1 MEVKREYKTE
11 IVNKEDY
18 PEFLRNLILTEEFAH
33 TVKQFVG
40 EKRLAICLGC
50 GKWFVSDLPQTRVC
64 SRSCRNFV
72 TTILS
77 VLHSGGLRHT
87 DRRLRQSPLY
97 LFLYLAVK
105 KGILPPRLLGEER
118 PEDLPHPL
126 FPLSDLTKLVEVL
139 DIVTDTKEGNEV
151 SEGKEGGVHDG

>member
-1 MEVKREYKTE
+1 MEVKRRYRTE

-18 PEFLRNLILTEEFAH
+18 PEFLRNLILTEEFVH

-50 GKWFVSDLPQTRVC
+50 GKWFLSSLPQTRVC
-64 SRSCRNFV
+64 SPACRNYV
-72 TTILS
+72 TYILN
-77 VLHSGGLRHT
+77 VLHEGGLRHT

-105 KGILPPRLLGEER
+105 KGILPPRLLGEEH

-126 FPLSDLTKLVEVL
+126 LPVSELTKLAEVL
-139 DIVTDTKEGNEV
+139 DIMTDAKDGNEG
-151 SEGKEGGVHDG
+151 SEEKEGGVQDG